1 MGFRRFTVLPF
12 RGCIKN
18 LKLDS
23 EYISLNR
30 AKSTKGVQTSCLNKE
45 VRVVS
50 LVSERSY
57 AHFANLTIERQLEL
71 SFRMRTTQSD
81 AHVATVSVSDVS
93 LYFY

>member
-1 MGFRRFTVLPF
+1 MNKIYFCRRFTVLPF

-23 EYISLNR
+23 EYVSLNR
-30 AKSTKGVQTSCLNKE
+30 AKATKGVQTSCLNKE

-57 AHFANLTIERQLEL
+57 AQFQNLTIEKQLEL
-71 SFRMRTTQSD
+71 SFRLRTALTD
-81 AHVATVSVSDVS
+81 AHIATVSVSDVS
-93 LYFY
+93 